1 MYAEIKNRE
10 YMTGTFKRWLT
21 ENLDSI
27 YGEKRKIRP
36 VQKSIEYTLIDDS
49 DKPGL
54 IEIVKFELNN
64 GDKFEAHYWHND
76 SYKKFERAGS

>member
-1 MYAEIKNRE
+1 MYTEITDRD

-21 ENLDSI
+21 SNLNLI
-27 YGEKRKIRP
+27 YGKARKVKP
-36 VQKSIEYTLIDDS
+36 VQESIVYTAIDDS

-54 IEIVKFELNN
+54 IEIIKFELTN

-76 SYKKFERAGS
+76 SYKKFERC